1 MSEQST
7 TKKKPSRTV
16 WIVAAVATFAIIVGA
31 IALFAVKPA
40 APEVSKEAGLITK
53 DVNVCYFN
61 DSSQKIEF
69 TKFRYT
75 DGNPIGTL
83 RPGNTLCI
91 SGERVIAYLTYS
103 DGYSTKTIAWNSEVL
118 YPEVSFETINL
129 GVPTA
134 SSYFSE
140 GETVGMVDEDHNWSI
155 TRLDNTSFV
164 EFEYHYLGK

>member
-7 TKKKPSRTV
+7 PKKKPSRIV
-16 WIVAAVATFAIIVGA
+16 WIVAASAVLAIVACAV
-31 IALFAVKPA
+31 ALFAFKPA

-75 DGNPIGTL
+75 DGNPIGIL
-83 RPGNTLCI
+83 RPGNSLCV

-103 DGYSTKTIAWNSEVL
+103 DGYATETIAWNSEVL
-118 YPEVSFETINL
+118 YPEVQFLTLTL
-129 GVPTA
+129 GVETA

-155 TRLDNTSFV
+155 TRLDNTSFI